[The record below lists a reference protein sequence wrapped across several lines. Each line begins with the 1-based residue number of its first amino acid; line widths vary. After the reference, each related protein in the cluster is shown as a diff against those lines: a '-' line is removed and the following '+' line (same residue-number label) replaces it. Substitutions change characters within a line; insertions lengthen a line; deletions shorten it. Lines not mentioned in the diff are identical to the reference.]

1 MIMCVDWHLKRLSFV
16 GKKGLCFHYKE
27 KYTRGHSCEKKQ
39 LLLTDVQ
46 GPEEIVAIVEENLEP
61 DITTITTYAL
71 LDTPAPKPI
80 KL

>member
-1 MIMCVDWHLKRLSFV
+1 MVFV
-16 GKKGLCFHYKE
+16 FHCKE

-46 GPEEIVAIVEENLEP
+46 GPAEIEAVVEEKLEP
-61 DITTITTYAL
+61 DITTCAL
-71 LDTPAPKPI
+71 FDTPAPKPI